1 MILEMEDDPGGLSRW
16 LMPLH
21 DDWEAEGS
29 TESRWQGD
37 HRDRDWSGAA
47 RSPGMLAASRRGL
60 NGFSRELP
68 EGTDPAGPV
77 VLAPETCSGLPK
89 L

>member
-1 MILEMEDDPGGLSRW
+1 MILEMEDDPSGLSRW

-37 HRDRDWSGAA
+37 HRDRD
-47 RSPGMLAASRRGL
+47 
-60 NGFSRELP
+60 
-68 EGTDPAGPV
+68 
-77 VLAPETCSGLPK
+77 
-89 L
+89 